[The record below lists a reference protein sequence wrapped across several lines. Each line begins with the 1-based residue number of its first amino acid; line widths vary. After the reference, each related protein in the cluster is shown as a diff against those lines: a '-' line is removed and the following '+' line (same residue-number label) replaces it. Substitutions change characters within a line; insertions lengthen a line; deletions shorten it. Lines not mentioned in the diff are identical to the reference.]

1 MPPKIGILGG
11 TFDPPHLG
19 HLIAAQEVQEKLKLD
34 RIFFIPASLP
44 PHKKKVK
51 ISGAGHRL
59 RMVRLATQDNRNFK
73 VLDLE
78 LKRKGHSYTVDTI
91 KILRKRYPQ
100 AQFFLILGLDN
111 LNHIH
116 TWKKPEEIFKLSKAV
131 FITRPGFT
139 LNKTSK
145 WLSYSKLLEVR
156 EIDIS
161 STDIRERIKKSKS
174 IRYMV
179 PEKVLQYI
187 KKHKLYK

>member
-51 ISGAGHRL
+51 ISRAIHRL
-59 RMVRLATQDNRNFK
+59 KMVQLATQDNRNFK

-78 LKRKGHSYTVDTI
+78 LKREGHSYTVDTL
-91 KILRKRYPQ
+91 KALRKKYPQ